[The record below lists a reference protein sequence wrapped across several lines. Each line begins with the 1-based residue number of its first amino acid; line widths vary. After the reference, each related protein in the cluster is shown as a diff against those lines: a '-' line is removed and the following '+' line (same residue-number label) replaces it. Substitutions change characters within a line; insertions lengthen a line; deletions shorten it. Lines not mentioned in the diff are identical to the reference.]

1 MLFIAVDQNLNGGKL
16 RVLAKTLDC
25 SENEARGILIN
36 LWIWGIS
43 NCRKDGFIMGADKR
57 DIADALKSG
66 MRADLVPAFVVDTLI
81 TLNWIEADED
91 GFYIHDWQDWNQ
103 IPMEYYAM
111 LDKEE
116 KRRKANADR
125 VRKHRSKA
133 ESGKDR
139 QGAEETDAGGDTS
152 EDSRY
157 STNFESFWK
166 EYPRKADKGQAY
178 KKYQARLKDGFT
190 PEELQEAAR
199 NYSKQCAKDH
209 TEQKYIKHAK
219 TFLGDATP
227 FVEYITKRSEDK
239 RPYDE
244 NNPYAGL
251 T

>member
-1 MLFIAVDQNLNGGKL
+1 MFIAVDQNLNGGKL

-43 NCRKDGFIMGADKR
+43 NCREDGFIMGADKK

-81 TLNWIEADED
+81 TLNWIEVGED

-125 VRKHRSKA
+125 VRKHRSKT
-133 ESGKDR
+133 ESGK
-139 QGAEETDAGGDTS
+139 AEQSAEKTDAGKNAS
-152 EDSRY
+152 EGSGY
-157 STNFESFWK
+157 SANFESFWK
-166 EYPRKADKGQAY
+166 AYPRRVDKGQAY

-190 PEELQEAAR
+190 PEELQEAAEK
-199 NYSKQCAKDH
+199 YAKQCAKDH

-227 FVEYITKRSEDK
+227 FVEYIAKKDEGK
-239 RPYDE
+239 QPYDE

>member
-43 NCRKDGFIMGADKR
+43 NCREDGFIMGADKR

-81 TLNWIEADED
+81 TLNWIEAEED
-91 GFYIHDWQDWNQ
+91 GYYIHDWQDWNQ

-111 LDKEE
+111 LDKEQ
-116 KRRKANADR
+116 KRRKANVDR
-125 VRKHRSKA
+125 VRKHRSKSKSTETPETGA
-133 ESGKDR
+133 VAAETGESG
-139 QGAEETDAGGDTS
+139 
-152 EDSRY
+152 Y
-157 STNFESFWK
+157 SANFESFWK
-166 EYPRKADKGQAY
+166 VYPRKVDKGQAY

-190 PEELQEAAR
+190 PEELQEAAE
-199 NYSKQCAKDH
+199 NYAKRCAKEH
-209 TEQKYIKHAK
+209 TEKKYIKHAK

-227 FVEYITKRSEDK
+227 FVEFITKRNEDK

-244 NNPYAGL
+244 DNPYAGL

>member
-43 NCRKDGFIMGADKR
+43 NCRNDGYIIGAEKK

-81 TLNWIEADED
+81 TLNWIEVGEE
-91 GFYIHDWQDWNQ
+91 GLYIHDWQDWNQ

-111 LDKEE
+111 LDKEQ

-125 VRKHRSKA
+125 VRKHRSK
-133 ESGKDR
+133 G
-139 QGAEETDAGGDTS
+139 ETETKEQDAGETG
-152 EDSRY
+152 Y
-157 STNFESFWK
+157 SASFETFWK
-166 EYPRKADKGQAY
+166 VYPRKVDKGQAY
-178 KKYQARLKDGFT
+178 KKYQARLKDGFR
-190 PEELQEAAR
+190 PEELQEAAE
-199 NYSKQCAKDH
+199 NYAMQCKKER

-227 FVEYITKRSEDK
+227 FLEFIRKNPTEKQ
-239 RPYDE
+239 PYDE
-244 NNPYAGL
+244 SNPYAGML
-251 T
+251 

>member
-43 NCRKDGFIMGADKR
+43 NCRQDGLIIGADKR
-57 DIADALKSG
+57 DIAEALKSG
-66 MRADLVPAFVVDTLI
+66 MRVDLVPAFVVDTLI
-81 TLNWIEADED
+81 TLNWIEAGED
-91 GFYIHDWQDWNQ
+91 GLYIHDWKDWNQ

-111 LDKEE
+111 LDKEQ

-125 VRKHRSKA
+125 VRKHRSKT
-133 ESGKDR
+133 ESGENE
-139 QGAEETDAGGDTS
+139 QDAGEKDTRGS
-152 EDSRY
+152 AY
-157 STNFESFWK
+157 SISFESFWK
-166 EYPRKADKGQAY
+166 VYPRKADKGQAY
-178 KKYQARLKDGFT
+178 KKYQARLKDGFR
-190 PEELQEAAR
+190 PEELQDAAE
-199 NYSKQCAKDH
+199 NYARKCAKEH

-227 FVEYITKRSEDK
+227 FVEFITKRSEDK
-239 RPYDE
+239 QPYDE